1 MILRRGNSPIYPEYR
16 VTKYQS
22 TFGHYAFVF
31 AAPGES
37 TSLVRTITEDKDV
50 TVLADMFD
58 QLEELRSSCSL
69 FYVAAFDPC
78 AWLKINNRM
87 IYWPAHLLAD

>member
-1 MILRRGNSPIYPEYR
+1 M
-16 VTKYQS
+16 TKYQS

-31 AAPGES
+31 ASPGES
-37 TSLVRTITEDKDV
+37 RSLVETITEDKDY

-58 QLEELRSSCSL
+58 QLEEIHSSCSL
-69 FYVAAFDPC
+69 FYVSAFDPC